1 MLGRKVKHT
10 ATPKFQPGITPGRVP
25 RYYETEEPNSK
36 TADGKR
42 RQLVSILES
51 EKRKEERGK
60 LGCILI
66 DRLIKKFGSKH
77 SGLITFF
84 VEEFLTSHNDI
95 NKDDIAKLEKEIA
108 NTLDMKAKSRP
119 NSSLGETGSTGNDN
133 GNRNVSRGEDKPTAV
148 TTFNNPAVASKAAE
162 ELSRP
167 PSGKEWEVINSYQ
180 LLKGEEKERQE
191 REAAYL
197 KKLNFRKSLD
207 DHLRVAH
214 TIQRGDHES
223 DKEYAER
230 IANDIKKYH
239 DEEKNKMDKIK
250 KKNHDESDLRM
261 QQIQEKQRRAAQEK
275 AEAMEMDRRNQ
286 ELNLQKQREEQ
297 EKLARIRR
305 EKLESQERILQEN
318 RENERLRQLARQKD
332 AELDQRQMQEYASK
346 LDREAVE
353 RENAFQKRMEK
364 SANNGQKFATEGAGK
379 AQRDAQLREEQLLIR
394 EQLRKEE
401 NDIAKELKKKE
412 DQRIR
417 THMQLVENQR
427 QLEKKQR
434 EQMEQT
440 KNDITFAERARAEA
454 EAFQAAEKERQ
465 RLRLLKQNEYRAMLD
480 AQVSEQKRRNVR
492 NDGMAP
498 VEKEINMPTLREAVE
513 DPQMLSRVMHRM
525 RLTKAAQQQIPKASN
540 APF

>member
-1 MLGRKVKHT
+1 M
-10 ATPKFQPGITPGRVP
+10 
-25 RYYETEEPNSK
+25 
-36 TADGKR
+36 
-42 RQLVSILES
+42 
-51 EKRKEERGK
+51 
-60 LGCILI
+60 
-66 DRLIKKFGSKH
+66 
-77 SGLITFF
+77 
-84 VEEFLTSHNDI
+84 EEFLTSHGEV
-95 NKDDIAKLEKEIA
+95 NKDDIAKLEREIA
-108 NTLDMKAKSRP
+108 STLDMKAKSRP
-119 NSSLGETGSTGNDN
+119 NSSLGETSAAGNDN
-133 GNRNVSRGEDKPTAV
+133 VNRNDSRGNDKPSAV
-148 TTFNNPAVASKAAE
+148 VPYNNPAAASKAAD

-180 LLKGEEKERQE
+180 LLRGEEKERQE

-214 TIQRGDHES
+214 TIQRGDNES
-223 DKEYAER
+223 DKEYADR
-230 IANDIKKYH
+230 IANDITKYH
-239 DEEKNKMDKIK
+239 NEEKSKFDRIK

-297 EKLARIRR
+297 EKIARIRR
-305 EKLESQERILQEN
+305 EKLESQERILKEN
-318 RENERLRQLARQKD
+318 MENERLRQLARQQD
-332 AELDQRQMQEYASK
+332 AELDQRQIQEYATK

-353 RENAFQKRMEK
+353 RENAFKMRMEK
-364 SANNGQKFATEGAGK
+364 SAHNGQKFATEGAGK

-401 NDIAKELKKKE
+401 SDIAKELKKKE
-412 DQRIR
+412 DQRVR

-434 EQMEQT
+434 EEQEQN
-440 KNDITFAERARAEA
+440 KNDSSYADRARSEA

-465 RLRLLKQNEYRAMLD
+465 RLRLIKQNEYRAMLD
-480 AQVSEQKRRNVR
+480 AQVSEQKRRTVR
-492 NDGMAP
+492 NVGMAP
-498 VEKEINMPTLREAVE
+498 VEKEINMPTLREAVD

-525 RLTKAAQQQIPKASN
+525 RLTKASQQQ
-540 APF
+540 